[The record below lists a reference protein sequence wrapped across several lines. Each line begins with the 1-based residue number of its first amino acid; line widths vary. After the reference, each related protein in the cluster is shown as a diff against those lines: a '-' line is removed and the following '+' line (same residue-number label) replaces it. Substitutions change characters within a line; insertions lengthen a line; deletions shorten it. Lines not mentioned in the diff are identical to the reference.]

1 MAASRGVM
9 TAAAVVIVVAGMK
22 AAVAIVIPFLLA
34 AFIAIIC
41 SPILSWLCSKG
52 FPTWAAL
59 VIIIGAV
66 VIVGSV
72 MVTVVGTSVRDFS
85 DDLPT
90 YEAKLR
96 DKVDT
101 AITWLEGRG
110 VDTSSI
116 RSSKLLDVG
125 AAMRLTAAT
134 LNSFSS
140 LLTNGFLI
148 LMTVIFMLLEASSF
162 PAKLATI
169 AGGRPAGMS
178 RFDDFFKSINRYM
191 AIKTVISLATG
202 VIIAVWLS
210 ILGVNYVL
218 LWGLLAFL
226 LNYVPNIG
234 SILAAVPPVLL
245 AFVQLGVLSALGAAG
260 GFLAVNVVMGNV
272 LEPRLMGRGLG
283 LSTLVVF
290 LSLLF
295 WGWVLGP
302 VGMLLSVPLTVMVK
316 IALDS
321 SEETRW
327 LAILLGR

>member
-1 MAASRGVM
+1 MAASRGIM

-22 AAVAIVIPFLLA
+22 AAVAIVVPFLLA
-34 AFIAIIC
+34 AFIAVIC
-41 SPILSWLCSKG
+41 SPVLSGLRRKG

-59 VIIIGAV
+59 VIIIGV
-66 VIVGSV
+66 VIIGGLV
-72 MVTVVGTSVRDFS
+72 MATVVGKSVRDFS
-85 DDLPT
+85 GDLPT
-90 YEAKLR
+90 YDARLR

-101 AITWLEGRG
+101 VITWLEGRG
-110 VDTSSI
+110 VDSSNL
-116 RSSKLLDVG
+116 RSSKVLDVG
-125 AAMRLTAAT
+125 VAMRLTAAT
-134 LNSFSS
+134 LNSFSN
-140 LLTNGFLI
+140 LLANGFLI
-148 LMTVIFMLLEASSF
+148 LMTVIFMLLEASNL
-162 PAKLATI
+162 PAKLAAI
-169 AGGRPAGMS
+169 SGGRPAGMA
-178 RFDDFFKSINRYM
+178 RFNDFFESINRYM

-202 VIIAVWLS
+202 LIIAVWLS
-210 ILGVNYVL
+210 ILGVNYAL

-234 SILAAVPPVLL
+234 SILAAVPAVLL
-245 AFVQLGVLSALGAAG
+245 AFVQLGVLSALGVAG
-260 GFLAVNVVMGNV
+260 GYLAVNVIMGNV

-327 LAILLGR
+327 LAVLLGR